1 MADSY
6 NPTAIKGDTITWA
19 MNLKGPT
26 GAAYNITGCTLSM
39 QVRKSYHPSGLI
51 VSYVHY
57 AAPGSTYVGIDGVT
71 GGLSATPT
79 EGMVFVTIGS
89 VYTKNFSSY
98 TPSFYD
104 MQMEYPNDGGII
116 TILRG
121 VIDTLPDVTENK

>member
-1 MADSY
+1 MSDVY

-26 GAAYNITGCTLSM
+26 GATYDISGSTLSM

-57 AAPGSTYVGIDGVT
+57 IEPGLTFTGTDGIT
-71 GGLSATPT
+71 GGLGATPS
-79 EGMVFVTIGS
+79 EGMIYVTIGS

-104 MQMEYPNDGGII
+104 MQLEYPNDAGIV
-116 TILRG
+116 TLLRG

>member
-6 NPTAIKGDTITWA
+6 NPTAVKGDTITWA

-26 GAAYNITGCTLSM
+26 GAAYDIAGCTLSM

-51 VSYVHY
+51 VSYVY
-57 AAPGSTYVGIDGVT
+57 YIEPGSTFSGIDGVT
-71 GGLSATPT
+71 GGLSAAPN

-89 VYTKNFSSY
+89 VYTINFSSY

-104 MQMEYPNDGGII
+104 MQLQYPNNGGIA
-116 TILRG
+116 TLLRG